1 MSGNYI
7 KIAPSILSADFSQ
20 LGVEIKRLNST
31 NCDYIHI
38 DVMDGHFVPNLTIG
52 PDVIKSIRP
61 LTSKIFDVH
70 LMINPV
76 KKFLK
81 DFIISGADIITI
93 HHEIDDNVI
102 ECLEIIRKNNLK
114 AGVSIKPKTSPRVVE
129 KYLDFIDLILI
140 MTVEPGFGGQKF
152 ISKQIEKIK
161 EIKKII
167 GTRNIEIEVD
177 GGINKVTAKETIKA
191 GARVLVSGSSVFS
204 GEDYQ
209 KNIHDLRS

>member
-102 ECLEIIRKNNLK
+102 ECL
-114 AGVSIKPKTSPRVVE
+114 
-129 KYLDFIDLILI
+129 D
-140 MTVEPGFGGQKF
+140 
-152 ISKQIEKIK
+152 
-161 EIKKII
+161 
-167 GTRNIEIEVD
+167 
-177 GGINKVTAKETIKA
+177 IN
-191 GARVLVSGSSVFS
+191 F
-204 GEDYQ
+204 
-209 KNIHDLRS
+209 